1 MSKWL
6 LVETFGGAPPSVIG
20 IGNAPKK
27 MIPLRTILSRG
38 HSLEDVEKAIAEA
51 TASHALVEFSLA
63 RHRHVVG
70 QPLLTFSGRVHGVYI
85 WSGAAD
91 QEPPAHDPA
100 GAWHFNLTTDVIGGS
115 DDLLDL

>member
-20 IGNAPKK
+20 IGNVPKK
-27 MIPLRTILSRG
+27 MVPLRTILGRG
-38 HSLEDVEKAIAEA
+38 HSLEDVEKAINEA
-51 TASHALVEFSLA
+51 TTSQALVELFLA

-85 WSGAAD
+85 WSGAGN
-91 QEPPAHDPA
+91 QEPPPHDPA
-100 GAWHFNLTTDVIGGS
+100 GAWQFNLTTDVI
-115 DDLLDL
+115 